1 VFIEAEANSTANLAD
16 YWLPLLAL
24 FTGARKGELAK
35 LRAKDVA
42 KDDATGC
49 YMLSITEDKQE
60 GKSLKTASSWRTV
73 PVHPELTR
81 LGFLDLVEAA
91 KVRGDADWLLPT
103 VSTARALGTWGERFG
118 RTLEKLGIGDR
129 KGMHSFRHCF
139 KDALRAAGVSED
151 LSDALTGHSGGW
163 GGAKVRGAAGA
174 CQAPSQ
180 ANRSP
185 VWHTAHGLGGRGGKI
200 FRH

>member
-1 VFIEAEANSTANLAD
+1 MFADADANSAANLAD

-35 LRAKDVA
+35 LRAEDVA

-49 YMLSITEDKQE
+49 YMLSITEDKHE

-91 KVRGDADWLLPT
+91 KVWGDGDWLLPT
-103 VSTARALGTWGERFG
+103 VSTARGLGTWGERFG
-118 RTLEKLGIGDR
+118 RTLEKLGKATG
-129 KGMHSFRHCF
+129 KGCTRSAIASKMRSERRVSL
-139 KDALRAAGVSED
+139 KTYQMRLLATAGV
-151 LSDALTGHSGGW
+151 AW
-163 GGAKVRGAAGA
+163 GEG
-174 CQAPSQ
+174 
-180 ANRSP
+180 
-185 VWHTAHGLGGRGGKI
+185 TGRGRGMPSSVTSRS
-200 FRH
+200 FTGSAHRVWSRQSRR